1 MVSVDAQAE
10 TEMPTVTVDGTEI
23 EVPDGATVLQACE
36 LAGKEIPRF
45 CYHERLSIAG
55 NCRMC
60 LVEVKPGPPKPQ
72 ASCALPATQ
81 GQEIRTDSEMV
92 KKARE
97 GVMEFLLINHPL
109 DCPICDQGGECDL
122 QDQSVAYGR
131 GGSRYHENKRA
142 VTEKYMGPLIK
153 TIMTRCI
160 HCTRCVRFSEEV
172 AGVDEIGALYRGED
186 MQITT
191 YLEHAAKH
199 ELSANVIDLCPVGA
213 LTSRPYAYEARPWE
227 LKKTLGIDVSD
238 AMGSNIRIDAR
249 GREVLRVLPR
259 NNDDVNEEWLSD
271 KARWQVD
278 GLARR
283 RLDRVWIR
291 RDGKLQPAS
300 WDEAFGMIAAAARGA
315 SVAAVA
321 GDLLDCETMFAAR
334 RLMTALGSDLLESR
348 QTGMSYPVGNLAGVN
363 FNTTF
368 AGIETADAVL
378 VVGSH
383 LRWEAPLLNVRL
395 RKAAKR
401 GAKIFIVGP
410 YWDTTY
416 AAEFLG
422 DDASILHDLPDHVAA
437 AMQSAARPAIVVGA
451 GGLVAGAH
459 GPALALAHA
468 WNVVRDVDGVR
479 WNGFNVLH
487 MAAAR
492 MGALMLG
499 FARPRG
505 IADLAQAAPAVLL
518 SLGADEVDYT
528 RFTGA
533 LKVYVGHHGD
543 KGAAA
548 ADIILPGSAYT
559 EKAGTYVSTEGRVQ
573 FADKAAFAP
582 GDAREDW
589 TILRALADALGVSVG
604 FDSFEQ
610 LRSAMIAEIPGLG
623 VDGLV
628 DFGPLPAA
636 ESAERAGG
644 TIVYPVKDFYLTNPI
659 ARASATMQR
668 CSAEL
673 LHGENLAEAAE

>member
-1 MVSVDAQAE
+1 
-10 TEMPTVTVDGTEI
+10 MPKVTVDGQEI

-72 ASCALPATQ
+72 ASCALPAAE
-81 GQEIRTDSEMV
+81 GQEIRTDSPMV
-92 KKARE
+92 KSARE

-122 QDQSVAYGR
+122 QDQAVAYGR

-191 YLEHAAKH
+191 YLEQAAQH

-238 AMGSNIRIDAR
+238 AVGSNIRIDSR
-249 GREVLRVLPR
+249 GREVLRILPR
-259 NNDDVNEEWLSD
+259 INDDVNEEWISD
-271 KARWQVD
+271 KARFQVD
-278 GLARR
+278 GLTRR
-283 RLDRVWIR
+283 RLDKVWIR
-291 RDGKLQPAS
+291 KDGKLAQAS
-300 WDEAFGMIAAAARGA
+300 WNEAFARIADVKAGA

-321 GDLLDCETMFAAR
+321 GDMVDCETMFAAKA
-334 RLMTALGSDLLESR
+334 LLSALGSSLVESR
-348 QTGMSYPVGNLAGVN
+348 QTGMAYAVDNLAAVN

-368 AGIETADAVL
+368 DGLEQADAVL
-378 VVGSH
+378 IVGSH
-383 LRWEAPLLNVRL
+383 VRWEAPLVNVRL

-410 YWDTTY
+410 HWDTTY
-416 AAEFLG
+416 PAEFLG
-422 DDASILHDLPDHVAA
+422 DDAALLHELPDHVAS
-437 AMQSAARPAIVVGA
+437 AMQGAQRPAVILGGA
-451 GGLVAGAH
+451 GLVAGAL
-459 GPALALAHA
+459 GPALALAGS
-468 WNVVRDVDGVR
+468 WNLVRDG

-499 FARPRG
+499 FAQPG
-505 IADLAQAAPAVLL
+505 GLADLVDAQPKLL
-518 SLGADEVDYT
+518 FSLGADEVDYS
-528 RFTGA
+528 RFAGA
-533 LKVYVGHHGD
+533 LKVYIGHHGD
-543 KGAAA
+543 KGAAG
-548 ADIILPGSAYT
+548 ADIILPAAAYT
-559 EKAGTYVSTEGRVQ
+559 EKAGTYVNTEGRVQ
-573 FADKAAFAP
+573 FADKAVFAP
-582 GDAREDW
+582 GEAREDW

-604 FDSFEQ
+604 FDSFDA
-610 LRSAMIAEIPGLG
+610 LRGMMTEAVPALAVEGLADYGSLPQTSGQARAEGRI
-623 VDGLV
+623 
-628 DFGPLPAA
+628 
-636 ESAERAGG
+636 
-644 TIVYPVKDFYLTNPI
+644 IYPIKDFYLTNPI
-659 ARASATMQR
+659 ARSSPTMQH

-673 LHGENLAEAAE
+673 LHDDAVLEAAE